1 MPNDQSYLAAY
12 MPTHQAVLRYLVLPR
27 CRPSTPPACPMDAD
41 LSMVHR
47 SDGIECAICKEAMD
61 SKDDLLHGLACGH
74 LFHHVCLATWSDARS
89 LGFSE
94 LPCPVCKRTQAE
106 CSVTERELY
115 LEGVPGVAALAASS
129 AGMAFDVES
138 DAQAA
143 VALASDDTVVDADMV
158 TEPPWGDMVAIED
171 ELIFVAPHAK
181 SKAKAKAKSM
191 THPDWHRNRT
201 GAMCRFNQMISHSF
215 PPLHLPNTAAPCQ
228 KLPLPRAVHR

>member
-1 MPNDQSYLAAY
+1 
-12 MPTHQAVLRYLVLPR
+12 
-27 CRPSTPPACPMDAD
+27 MDAD

-158 TEPPWGDMVAIED
+158 TEPPPPLDDMDATED

-201 GAMCRFNQMISHSF
+201 SAMCTLDQIISHSSL
-215 PPLHLPNTAAPCQ
+215 PLHLPHTFP
-228 KLPLPRAVHR
+228 P